1 MVRATRLQHSQ
12 KQGMPDPQTTEP
24 PEARRLDR
32 NIRAILKQR
41 EDAERNKSVQDRV
54 SERITNFAGSLRFI
68 FLHLFLFGI
77 WIVVNLGFLPIVPV
91 FDPTFATL
99 AMVASVEAIFITT
112 FVLISQNRMAANDAK
127 RADLNLQ
134 VSLLAEQ
141 EATQLL
147 TLVSAI
153 ADRLD
158 VKTDVDDAIDE
169 LATEITPEQVLDR
182 LEERES
188 DRSK

>member
-1 MVRATRLQHSQ
+1 
-12 KQGMPDPQTTEP
+12 MPDPQTTEP